1 MLPKI
6 TKNKFSSGY
15 DKCQYFGE
23 LLDNYININ
32 KSTHEPITE
41 YNTMCISLIN
51 SAITEKLN
59 PTIVKLVIIGR
70 LAYKAED
77 YGTNRSCY
85 QIISSL
91 QKQRSYYGLCKSTLE
106 RAAINKNYYIVIK
119 YNLDRGIVNRCK
131 RLNESLL
138 PRLVEDSKL
147 NVYIDYLAER
157 NTTLEK
163 DFKKYIDC
171 DFESEEFLHY
181 VDLVEKRIER
191 HLSSVSEE
199 KKSKLLAGFE
209 KQKLLAKQH
218 REAKS
223 VAKDCEKEDR
233 AKEIKDNLSGVV
245 TRIYNNTMIIR
256 TTYMRKGS
264 NAQKLYQKIDYL
276 IEHKGVKACM
286 NDRVVILA
294 LHPRNKNFSQ
304 ANIKYYVSSKE
315 ALVTNIVLASMLLEK
330 HDIQEIKNAVEKY
343 KDEYIIDLGYANRAD
358 EYIAKVGAAK
368 LEELRIIEI
377 EKNKQRLEQAHSLG
391 LGDDATWG
399 DINNTLEERRILERE
414 KMRKEKAL
422 SLGLD
427 ENATWADIDNFIEEQ
442 ERLERERIRIDRQA
456 KVDALQRSLPAL
468 PIVADDIAFLA
479 KKAENYS
486 DIYCF
491 NTIVPTLHCLCYSY
505 CDKSILCNIPDCYMI
520 SYYKSLYA
528 FTFRVYVYY
537 RNLYGIAYK
546 LNGRIDD
553 FKAFSK
559 DFKTCFA
566 RLGTNYHYYE
576 PRIEDARNLAINCL
590 DYLSAIKSEGFSTQN
605 AFKDFPLLERY
616 YKKCSLSSLE
626 IFMNVFSSG
635 TADIKTFY
643 TVLAKVKRELS
654 KTD

>member
-15 DKCQYFGE
+15 DKSQYFGE
-23 LLDNYININ
+23 LLDDYININ
-32 KSTHEPITE
+32 KSTNEPITE
-41 YNTMCISLIN
+41 YNTMCINLIN
-51 SAITEKLN
+51 SAIAEKLN
-59 PTIVKLVIIGR
+59 PTIIKLVIIGR

-91 QKQRSYYGLCKSTLE
+91 QKQRSYYRLCKSTLE

-119 YNLDRGIVNRCK
+119 YNLDKGIFNRCK

-138 PRLVEDSKL
+138 PRLVEESKL

-181 VDLVEKRIER
+181 VDLVEKRIEK

-199 KKSKLLAGFE
+199 KKSELLAGFE
-209 KQKLLAKQH
+209 KQKLLDKQH

-223 VAKDCEKEDR
+223 VARDFAKDAR
-233 AKEIKDNLSGVV
+233 VKEIKESLSGVV
-245 TRIYNNTMIIR
+245 TRIYNNTMIVR

-264 NAQKLYQKIDYL
+264 NAQKLYQKIDAL
-276 IEHKGVKACM
+276 IDNKGVKACM
-286 NDRVVILA
+286 DDRVVILA

-330 HDIQEIKNAVEKY
+330 HDIQEIRNVVEIY
-343 KDEYIIDLGYANRAD
+343 RDEYIIDLGYAHRAD

-368 LEELRIIEI
+368 LENLRIIEMQR
-377 EKNKQRLEQAHSLG
+377 NKQRLEQARSLG
-391 LGDDATWG
+391 LDDDATWD
-399 DINNTLEERRILERE
+399 DINNTLAERKRLELE
-414 KMRKEKAL
+414 KIRKEKAL

-427 ENATWADIDNFIEEQ
+427 ENATWTDIDNFIEEQ
-442 ERLERERIRIDRQA
+442 ERLERERIQLDRQA
-456 KVDALQRSLPAL
+456 KADTLRNSLPAL
-468 PIVADDIAFLA
+468 PVIADDIAFLA

-491 NTIVPTLHCLCYSY
+491 NILVPTLHCLCYSY
-505 CDKSILCNIPDCYMI
+505 CDKSILYNIPDCYMI

-537 RNLYGIAYK
+537 RNLYGVAYK
-546 LNGRIDD
+546 LSDRIDD
-553 FKAFSK
+553 FKAFRK

-566 RLGTNYHYYE
+566 KLGANYYYSE
-576 PRIEDARNLAINCL
+576 PQIEDARNSAINFL
-590 DYLSAIKSEGFSTQN
+590 DFLNAIKLEGLSTQN
-605 AFKDFPLLERY
+605 AFKDFPFLEKY
-616 YKKCSLSSLE
+616 YKRCSLSNLE
-626 IFMNVFSSG
+626 TFMNVFSSG